1 MSLTG
6 TVKEFNDERFGFITP
21 HAGGHDVF
29 IHITQCNSAE
39 SLSVGDAVTYDMKWN
54 DLGCHLGSP
63 GTNCSILHKV
73 ADRAVRQPVDPPPA
87 HLRQLSDVQLRQLHG
102 SSPPIAQTAEQLEAC
117 RGPYMQSD
125 LVMEAIEEDRMSMS
139 ELQKLRVA
147 LRLYIDGRMEED
159 M

>member
-73 ADRAVRQPVDPPPA
+73 ADRQPPRQLVDPPLA
-87 HLRQLSDVQLRQLHG
+87 HLR
-102 SSPPIAQTAEQLEAC
+102 AQTAQS
-117 RGPYMQSD
+117 YMDAD
-125 LVMEAIEEDRMSMS
+125 LVMQAIEEGHMSMS

-147 LRLYIDGRMEED
+147 LRLYIEGRMEDD